1 MITLR
6 ESLVIG
12 LCWLVPVTQMFAQVP
27 AQAPSQ
33 AGTPVGIEPVR
44 PTASIWWRPYE
55 AVTVPPSRL
64 GNSDRMKLLIRAG
77 KLYLTAHDAIAL
89 ALENNVDIESARYN
103 ASLLS
108 WNLERAQAGGAL
120 PGVPSASSQTS
131 SIQNGQGV
139 LGSQQ
144 AAGVNIAGSRGGS
157 SGTTNAQVS
166 QVGPV
171 TANLDPS
178 IQESTSFIHRTSPQP
193 NSVQSVTSVLV
204 QGARNYS
211 ASYQEGFLTGGSV
224 SLGFK
229 DSYLNENSPTDA
241 LNPSVAQ
248 SLSLS
253 IQHNLFQGRGIAV
266 NERNI
271 VVARNNLAMSDL
283 GFRTTVSRTVATVL
297 NSYWTLVNDYEDLK
311 SKQEALDTARQF
323 VAENQ
328 RRVDLGAL
336 APIDLVTSK
345 SQLAT
350 AVLDLVN
357 SQTSL
362 SQDELQLKN
371 LISRTGA
378 MDPILTGVSIVP
390 TGTVTI
396 PEVDD
401 TPAIKVLVAKSFA
414 NRSDL
419 QSDQVSLKNTEI
431 SNIGTRNGLLP
442 SAQGFA
448 QLSNAGLAGNGHVVN
463 GQTPSLVGGAGTAL
477 AQVFGRDYPTE
488 AIGVFASAALH
499 NRQAQA
505 DFGIDQ
511 LQLRQSQ
518 LTTGETRNQV
528 EVDVTNSV
536 VALRQARARY
546 EAAHANLK
554 LQQELLDG
562 ERKKFEL
569 GESTSFNV
577 VQQQRDLAA
586 ARASE
591 LSAIVTYQSA
601 RINLDSITGTIIE
614 SSGITLAEAKTGRV
628 SQ

>member
-1 MITLR
+1 
-6 ESLVIG
+6 
-12 LCWLVPVTQMFAQVP
+12 
-27 AQAPSQ
+27 
-33 AGTPVGIEPVR
+33 
-44 PTASIWWRPYE
+44 
-55 AVTVPPSRL
+55 
-64 GNSDRMKLLIRAG
+64 
-77 KLYLTAHDAIAL
+77 
-89 ALENNVDIESARYN
+89 
-103 ASLLS
+103 
-108 WNLERAQAGGAL
+108 
-120 PGVPSASSQTS
+120 
-131 SIQNGQGV
+131 
-139 LGSQQ
+139 
-144 AAGVNIAGSRGGS
+144 
-157 SGTTNAQVS
+157 
-166 QVGPV
+166 
-171 TANLDPS
+171 
-178 IQESTSFIHRTSPQP
+178 
-193 NSVQSVTSVLV
+193 
-204 QGARNYS
+204 
-211 ASYQEGFLTGGSV
+211 
-224 SLGFK
+224 
-229 DSYLNENSPTDA
+229 
-241 LNPSVAQ
+241 VAQ

-283 GFRTTVSRTVATVL
+283 GFRTIVSRTVATVL

-401 TPAIKVLVAKSFA
+401 TPAIKVLVAKAFA